1 MACLVPAPPVGKT
14 YLKFAGKIKRIRQR
28 IVVLFYCVTLGTAIF
43 RNFPSKNSKPL
54 SGAVTTSECSD
65 FPRLFTRQSLRASI
79 QKHRPPRLD
88 LCGAGPRKE
97 HSFSRRSIEGHGGN
111 HRCFKSNGRFYH
123 SERKRSN
130 GHWNRYS
137 TPTNENRLYGIW
149 IYSSLFDPYS
159 RRKRDVLPFC
169 RFRTSAGTAI
179 GTLFR
184 RISKERCI
192 P

>member
-1 MACLVPAPPVGKT
+1 MNVQIFPASLHGKVCAPP
-14 YLKFAGKIKRIRQR
+14 
-28 IVVLFYCVTLGTAIF
+28 
-43 RNFPSKNSKPL
+43 SKSI
-54 SGAVTTSECSD
+54 AH
-65 FPRLFTRQSLRASI
+65 RALI
-79 QKHRPPRLD
+79 CAALAR
-88 LCGAGPRKE
+88 GKE

-137 TPTNENRLYGIW
+137 TRQTKIDCMESGSTLRFLIPIAAAKGMSCR
-149 IYSSLFDPYS
+149 
-159 RRKRDVLPFC
+159 FC